1 MELTNTERG
10 IPSGF
15 PSLDRITGGW
25 QNSNLIVIASRPSV
39 GKTTFALNVARNA
52 AVEHNIPVAFF
63 SLEMSSAQLSRR
75 LIMQETGLS
84 KEDYL
89 GHWEIDT
96 TNWQQLEGR
105 LEKLSKALL
114 YVDDTPGLSLKDF
127 REKVKELVEEK
138 NVRLIVVDY
147 LQLMQGPEEYR
158 GQREQEVAYIARA
171 LKSTA
176 KEMNVPVI
184 GLSQLSRTALSARTG
199 RPELK
204 DIRESVSIEETADL
218 VILIHRP
225 DIVAAI
231 EDPSDRERA
240 EFIIAKNL
248 NGNLGE
254 VPMLFKA
261 EKLQFEEAYKPFKQE
276 PVQAAPRI
284 KIHRRLNEQ
293 YTLDTFKLAPS
304 NIEAIKVAMDFICN
318 LSNSQQF
325 LLIGPT
331 GSGKTRLI
339 NVVGNAIEPD
349 MTVLYVTGKE
359 FEDQYKEAVKKDHL
373 MDFRNFYAKA
383 DVMLLDD
390 LQDLV
395 APEAQKALGDI
406 RYHLYRSGKRI
417 GVTSSLDINDLEKL
431 FDKNTL
437 WDMRMGRVV
446 KIEKF
451 EG

>member
-15 PSLDRITGGW
+15 PSLDRITEGW
-25 QNSNLIVIASRPSV
+25 LKSNLIVIASRPAV
-39 GKTTFALNVARNA
+39 GKTTFALNIARNA
-52 AVEHNIPVAFF
+52 AVDFNIPVAFF
-63 SLEMSSAQLSRR
+63 SLEMSSEQLSRR

-89 GHWEIDT
+89 GHREIDT

-105 LEKLSKALL
+105 LEKLSKAPL

-138 NVRLIVVDY
+138 NVRLIVVDF
-147 LQLMQGPEEYR
+147 LQLMQGPEEFR

-184 GLSQLSRTALSARTG
+184 ALSQLSRTIRPA

-204 DIRESVSIEETADL
+204 DLRESASIEETADL

-248 NGNLGE
+248 NGNLDE
-254 VPMLFKA
+254 VPMLFKV
-261 EKLQFEEAYKPFKQE
+261 EKLQFEEAYQPFN
-276 PVQAAPRI
+276 
-284 KIHRRLNEQ
+284 KIQRRLNKQ
-293 YTLDTFKLAPS
+293 YTFDTFKLAPS

-339 NVVGNAIEPD
+339 NTVGNAIEPNL
-349 MTVLYVTGKE
+349 TVIYVTGKE
-359 FEDQYKEAVKKDHL
+359 FEDQYKESVITDHL
-373 MDFRNFYAKA
+373 MDFKHFYSKA
-383 DVMLLDD
+383 DALLIDD
-390 LQDLV
+390 LQDLM

-417 GVTSSLDINDLEKL
+417 CAASSLSINILEQF
-431 FDKNTL
+431 FDKDTL
-437 WDMRMGRVV
+437 WDLSIGRVEN
-446 KIEKF
+446 IERF